1 MCARGISVENA
12 PILHPFSPHSP
23 TGRFA
28 SLLMI
33 KRGYAHRP
41 NRRRTHGASLRY
53 GLWLLKNSILL
64 KITEIWGIENVYPN
78 GESRL

>member
-41 NRRRTHGASLRY
+41 NRRRTHGASLCY
-53 GLWLLKNSILL
+53 GL
-64 KITEIWGIENVYPN
+64 ITSAIMGT
-78 GESRL
+78 